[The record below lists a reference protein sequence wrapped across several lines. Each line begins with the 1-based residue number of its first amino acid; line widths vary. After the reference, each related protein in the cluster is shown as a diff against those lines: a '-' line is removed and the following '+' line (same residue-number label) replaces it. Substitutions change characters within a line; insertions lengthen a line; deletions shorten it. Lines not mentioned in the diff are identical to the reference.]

1 MKRWEFKNTTVG
13 SDGKVIFTELSEEQK
28 KRIPDYI
35 EVLRTAYGSDVPR
48 PPYSN
53 YFCKEA
59 IGVVGGP
66 KVPAGNIEYGVC
78 QALHGE
84 EAAVAAFRGFY
95 RRKPE
100 NEKVVLGILADQPG
114 EIPALCGNCRDIL
127 FDEFGPD
134 LEVVAGSPEFKSV
147 IIVSM
152 RDYLFPD
159 FEELPF
165 FHISRE
171 LYDCYEKLIK
181 YKKDHK
187 IENDVY
193 SGSLHPERKYYAMIS
208 TSEGEFFGAIDIMCD
223 YHPIYPLRDAIRQ
236 IRRELKN
243 KSFIIHNVCIL
254 FEGLE
259 GVVKRHVMYKDRQHL
274 LELNAE
280 IEARLGQQ
288 QNPPV
293 FLFDDR
299 HNASLVALF
308 KTTVREWLPFAFVPS
323 AFGNNFQK

>member
-1 MKRWEFKNTTVG
+1 MNNFEFKNMIMG
-13 SDGKVIFTELSEEQK
+13 DDGKPIFVELSDEQK

-84 EAAVAAFRGFY
+84 EAAVAAFRAFY

-127 FDEFGPD
+127 LDEFGPD

-152 RDYLFPD
+152 RNYLFSN
-159 FEELPF
+159 FEELYNSSCIDRGLF
-165 FHISRE
+165 SHYFE
-171 LYDCYEKLIK
+171 M
-181 YKKDHK
+181 KDNWCMDRMN
-187 IENDVY
+187 NDVY
-193 SGSLHPERKYYAMIS
+193 SGNLHPERKYYVMID
-208 TSEGEFFGAIDIMCD
+208 TIAGDFFGAFDIMCD
-223 YHPIYPLRDAIRQ
+223 YHSIYPLRDAIRQ
-236 IRRELKN
+236 IRRGWHTYLK
-243 KSFIIHNVCIL
+243 IRGVYIL
-254 FEGLE
+254 FKGLKD
-259 GVVKRHVMYKDRQHL
+259 GMLPHVMYKDRQHL
-274 LELNAE
+274 LELNAQGE
-280 IEARLGQQ
+280 QFCQREMD
-288 QNPPV
+288 PPV
-293 FLFDDR
+293 FIFDSRDGQ
-299 HNASLVALF
+299 LVRVYR
-308 KTTVREWLPFAFVPS
+308 TTVKEWLPFAFVPS
-323 AFGNNFQK
+323 AFDNNFKK